1 MLDYKFL
8 EDSEIVTFLGCSLAN
23 AAVANAFQI
32 VTEGDK
38 TDTETT
44 GN

>member
-8 EDSEIVTFLGCSLAN
+8 EDSEIVTLLGCSLAN